1 MLVEYLSYFLGAG
14 VVLVPV
20 DFFAAGFA
28 PAPTISM
35 CVIFTGFAGRLL
47 FPLQVIPPPQGMRAI
62 FFTNST
68 LSSSHWP
75 KMV

>member
-1 MLVEYLSYFLGAG
+1 MLFGCPVYFLGAG
-14 VVLVPV
+14 VAFVPV
-20 DFFAAGFA
+20 DFLAAGFD

-47 FPLQVIPPPQGMRAI
+47 LLLHAIPPPQGIRAI

-68 LSSSHWP
+68 LASSHWP